1 MLPSVLFSLQLIKFN
16 QKCTHTSTKGTK
28 GLSYLDFLLFHIILV
43 LKTIPAILITDICV
57 GYNTCTVCC
66 VAIG

>member
-28 GLSYLDFLLFHIILV
+28 GLKREIFCKEEERVKRS
-43 LKTIPAILITDICV
+43 TQPR
-57 GYNTCTVCC
+57 
-66 VAIG
+66 

>member
-28 GLSYLDFLLFHIILV
+28 GLKKLYLLASEWSAWTCTYLSGCRENGCTIGGKFILNIIL
-43 LKTIPAILITDICV
+43 
-57 GYNTCTVCC
+57 
-66 VAIG
+66 

>member
-28 GLSYLDFLLFHIILV
+28 GLIDVFDVRIISVFARLS
-43 LKTIPAILITDICV
+43 T
-57 GYNTCTVCC
+57 TVHEI
-66 VAIG
+66 AHHSREST

>member
-28 GLSYLDFLLFHIILV
+28 GYSRHGAMMKMVILRTYKCNSLDCFDSR
-43 LKTIPAILITDICV
+43 P
-57 GYNTCTVCC
+57 
-66 VAIG
+66 